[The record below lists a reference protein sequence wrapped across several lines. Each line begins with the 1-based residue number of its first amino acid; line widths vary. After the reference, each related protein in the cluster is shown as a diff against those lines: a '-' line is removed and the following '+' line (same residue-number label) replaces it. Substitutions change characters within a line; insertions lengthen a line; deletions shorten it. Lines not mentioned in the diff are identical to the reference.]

1 MYYLLFK
8 ITRDALQKQDK
19 EVRRIAMR
27 QIAGIYGT
35 AALFSG
41 LQGIPMF
48 GMAAM
53 VYNLF
58 ADDDE
63 DDFETATRKYIGEFA
78 YKGLINEITGL
89 DVAGRIGLSDL
100 IFRTNPTSQSATFQD
115 AFLQTFGGPAYGAGS
130 KFMRGLSK
138 IQEGNIE
145 RGIEDILPSA
155 AGNLLKSFRYGTEGA
170 TTMRGDP
177 MIEDFSVFSVGAQ
190 ALGFTPAEL
199 SLQQAIN
206 AKAKG
211 IEKAVLDEKNKLLQR
226 YNISD
231 RVGDI
236 AARDEYKEKLRELNR
251 KHPGLGINEETFE
264 RSRRAFKESTKR
276 MVNGVQYSKKLE
288 QEMLDNI
295 AAYN

>member
-1 MYYLLFK
+1 M
-8 ITRDALQKQDK
+8 
-19 EVRRIAMR
+19 
-27 QIAGIYGT
+27 
-35 AALFSG
+35 
-41 LQGIPMF
+41 
-48 GMAAM
+48 
-53 VYNLF
+53 
-58 ADDDE
+58 
-63 DDFETATRKYIGEFA
+63 

-138 IQEGNIE
+138 IQEGNLE

-206 AKAKG
+206 SKAKG